1 MSQIILLGSSKQKH
15 VLAIISG
22 DRASNSSKYQSY
34 LFKMGEKMGMAV
46 VLIQA
51 IYIKSIMAEEQTTL

>member
-34 LFKMGEKMGMAV
+34 LFKMGEEMGMAV
-46 VLIQA
+46 VLI
-51 IYIKSIMAEEQTTL
+51 